1 MTLRLT
7 ARSALALVALA
18 ACSTGKPGQT
28 SGDGGTGAG
37 ATGGSPRGGATSS
50 GATGSGATGS
60 GATGGSNTPSAGGAT
75 NAGSGGSGA
84 LSGAGGTNAAV
95 GGGGSPATAGSGASG
110 APTGGVGGVAANGGS
125 AGTPQPGSAG
135 MSPGVCQQLDVV
147 STAQIPTV
155 ELLVDTSSSMWET
168 MPPAWPLLYGAL
180 MDPKTGVVAPLQSK
194 IRFGFAS
201 YKGFKASSET
211 DPACATMTTVAP
223 ALNNHDAIDS
233 VYQMVGSSYDPVSKP
248 KWETPT
254 DYAINYATKLLTDYM
269 PDPPGKK
276 YILLVTDGNPNTC
289 QVIDPQC
296 GQDLAI
302 KATQDAFAAGIGLFV
317 LGVGDIVVQ
326 PMNGCPTAARC
337 GLLHLQDLANAG
349 VGAGVHPTPG
359 CDDWH
364 ASGCTFTHEACNQN
378 QMLLATY
385 TPDAP
390 DVGMPF
396 AVDTSMSSAT
406 TNLVNALT
414 ALLNNAVSCTVDMDA
429 IVQGDPSLGVVML
442 AGQRLTFGDPNGWLL
457 ESNSTSVTLQGMACT
472 AFKAGGTDLS
482 ITFPCDPSGNPIAVH
497 R

>member
-1 MTLRLT
+1 MRTSSI
-7 ARSALALVALA
+7 AASALAFASFV
-18 ACSTGKPGQT
+18 ACSAGKPRQPSGEDGFSTGATGGSQT
-28 SGDGGTGAG
+28 AGTTGAG
-37 ATGGSPRGGATSS
+37 ATGGTIPLSS
-50 GATGSGATGS
+50 GGSV
-60 GATGGSNTPSAGGAT
+60 
-75 NAGSGGSGA
+75 NAGSGGSSAPGGTGGTAASAGNGGTSAGSGSSGSSGMAASGTAGLGA
-84 LSGAGGTNAAV
+84 SSGAGGAGAA
-95 GGGGSPATAGSGASG
+95 PA
-110 APTGGVGGVAANGGS
+110 
-125 AGTPQPGSAG
+125 AG
-135 MSPGVCQQLDVV
+135 MGGMNPGVCQQLDVV
-147 STAQIPTV
+147 STPQIPTV

-168 MPPAWPLLYGAL
+168 QPPAWPLLYGAL
-180 MDPKTGVVAPLQSK
+180 MDAKSGVVAALQAK
-194 IRFGFAS
+194 LRFGFAS
-201 YKGFKASSET
+201 YKGFLGTSES

-223 ALNNHDAIDS
+223 ALDNHDAIDA
-233 VYQMVGSSYDPVSKP
+233 VYQAVGASYDPVSKP

-254 DYAINYATKLLTDYM
+254 GYAIDYATKILTDFM

-289 QVIDPQC
+289 QVTDPQC
-296 GQDLAI
+296 GQDLSI

-317 LGVGDIVVQ
+317 LGLGDIVKQ
-326 PMNGCPTAARC
+326 PMNGCPSSARC

-396 AVDTSMSSAT
+396 AVDTTAT
-406 TNLVNALT
+406 NATAELIAGFS

-429 IVQGDPSLGVVML
+429 IVSGDPSLGDVEL
-442 AGQRLTFGDPNGWLL
+442 TGQRLTYADPNGWIL
-457 ESNSTSVTLQGMACT
+457 EANSYSVTLQGTACS
-472 AFKAGGTDLS
+472 AFRAGGQNLS
-482 ITFPCDPSGNPIAVH
+482 ITFPCDASGNPIAVH

>member
-1 MTLRLT
+1 MTPKSCIPSVL
-7 ARSALALVALA
+7 ALALCA
-18 ACSTGKPGQT
+18 ACSTGKPLQPSADIT
-28 SGDGGTGAG
+28 TGAG
-37 ATGGSPRGGATSS
+37 ATGGSVNGGATGS

-60 GATGGSNTPSAGGAT
+60 GATGGTSGRSGGG
-75 NAGSGGSGA
+75 NGGSGA
-84 LSGAGGTNAAV
+84 VTGMAGVAMSAGAGG
-95 GGGGSPATAGSGASG
+95 GGGVSGSGALGGSSAG
-110 APTGGVGGVAANGGS
+110 GIGGNPATGGA
-125 AGTPQPGSAG
+125 AG
-135 MSPGVCQQLDVV
+135 MTSLGGMGATDPGICQELNVV
-147 STAQIPTV
+147 STPQIPTV

-180 MDPKTGVVAPLQSK
+180 MDPKTGVVEPLQSK

-211 DPACATMTTVAP
+211 DPACATMTTVDP
-223 ALNNHDAIDS
+223 ALDNHDAIDA
-233 VYQMVGSSYDPVSKP
+233 VYQMVGASYDPVSKP

-254 DYAINYATKLLTDYM
+254 DYAINYAAKILTDYM
-269 PDPPGKK
+269 PNPPGKK

-289 QVIDPQC
+289 QVTDPQC

-317 LGVGDIVVQ
+317 LGVGDIVQQ
-326 PMNGCPTAARC
+326 PMNGCPTSARC

-364 ASGCTFTHEACNQN
+364 ASGCTFTHEQCNQN
-378 QMLLATY
+378 QMLQATY

-396 AVDTSMSSAT
+396 AVDTST
-406 TNLVNALT
+406 TNATAELVAALT
-414 ALLNNAVSCTVDMDA
+414 ALLNNAVPCTLDMDA
-429 IVQGDPSLGVVML
+429 MVTGDPSLGVVEL
-442 AGQRLTFGDPNGWLL
+442 GGQPLTFGDPNGWIL
-457 ESNSTSVTLQGMACT
+457 ESNGTSVTLQGTACT
-472 AFKAGGTDLS
+472 TFKASGTDLS
-482 ITFPCDPSGNPIAVH
+482 IEFPCDPSGNPIAVH